1 MGLTKFLDQTIPN
14 SQTHAVF
21 PNMVISKYTTHNIPE
36 LNQTFQIELFAKIVA
51 KS

>member
-21 PNMVISKYTTHNIPE
+21 PNMVISTYTIHDIPE
-36 LNQTFQIELFAKIVA
+36 LSQTFHIELFAKIVA